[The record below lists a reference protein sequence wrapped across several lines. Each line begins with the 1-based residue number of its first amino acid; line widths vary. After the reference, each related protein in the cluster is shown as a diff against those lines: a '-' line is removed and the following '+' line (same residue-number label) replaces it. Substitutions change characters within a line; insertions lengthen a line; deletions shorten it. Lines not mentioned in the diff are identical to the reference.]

1 MDPLS
6 ITVGVATLLK
16 CCISVG
22 VSLRKFLIGAA
33 EVKNVITAMM
43 VDLRALR
50 SVLES
55 MEATFEEMNS
65 DKPETGHVGAHWA
78 NLFQSLEDGQQS
90 LAGLQKVL
98 EDANKHV
105 KILDSARK
113 QIRIKAVADKIVTCR
128 QEVQVYRDTLQLSLQ
143 TIILWNAHSIKGTTE
158 ELLVTSRATHQ
169 DLQRLA
175 TNVEI
180 KLTALQTLF
189 EHSNEADGMTKITN
203 LKRTI
208 TSAATVIAGDT
219 TDVANLKDLDDFT
232 SDFGDWFRSEASQ
245 NTLDWIY
252 SDKRQETL
260 FTLDEP
266 SREVLVEHAATHAT
280 ARTLPVHTLSKSS
293 SALTLST
300 GTNDRPVDLS
310 PVTSN
315 GDLTNIPSG
324 NTNVTSGSHSLA
336 PAPIPRR
343 KPVGGHPAKG
353 SENPSTKSNDH
364 DVKSDLAVSNIEPVS
379 SPKFQLPTIDI
390 RRVEK
395 SNRKRLSWFRF
406 NKSMNSLAVRS
417 PMMDDPQSTSS
428 RWRKSKLPRKLK
440 IVLVG
445 DGASGKTCLLIMVTK
460 GTFPEVYVATVFE
473 NYVADFELNKQ
484 DFTVHFWDTAGQE
497 DYDRLRPLSYPD
509 ADAVVITFAIDSPD
523 SLDNVQA
530 KWISEVLHF
539 CSAAPIF
546 LVGCK
551 KDLRYDPKTIEEL
564 RKTSQKPVTLE
575 QAENVRKKIGAV
587 AYVETSA
594 KTGEGTFQAL
604 STILSETVRYKI
616 DHAKK
621 KRDQA
626 SSGI

>member
-33 EVKNVITAMM
+33 EVKTVIAAMM

-65 DKPETGHVGAHWA
+65 DKPETGHVGAHWT

-128 QEVQVYRDTLQLSLQ
+128 QEVQVYKDTLQLSLQ
-143 TIILWNAHSIKGTTE
+143 TIILWNSHGIKGSTE
-158 ELLVTSRATHQ
+158 ELLVASRATHQ

-180 KLTALQTLF
+180 KLTALHTLF

-219 TDVANLKDLDDFT
+219 TDVANLKDVDDFT
-232 SDFGDWFRSEASQ
+232 SDFGDW
-245 NTLDWIY
+245 
-252 SDKRQETL
+252 
-260 FTLDEP
+260 
-266 SREVLVEHAATHAT
+266 
-280 ARTLPVHTLSKSS
+280 TLPVHTLSKSS

-300 GTNDRPVDLS
+300 GTNDGPVDLP

-315 GDLTNIPSG
+315 GELTNIPSG
-324 NTNVTSGSHSLA
+324 NTNITSGSHSLA

-353 SENPSTKSNDH
+353 SENPPTKPNDH
-364 DVKSDLAVSNIEPVS
+364 DVKSDLAISDVEPVS

-395 SNRKRLSWFRF
+395 SNRKRLRGFWF

-428 RWRKSKLPRKLK
+428 RWRKRKLPRKLK

-564 RKTSQKPVTLE
+564 RKTSQRPVTLE
-575 QAENVRKKIGAV
+575 RAEGVRKKIGAV

-594 KTGEGTFQAL
+594 K
-604 STILSETVRYKI
+604 TVRYKI